1 MISKEVICV
10 ICPHGCRITVT
21 GEGVDVA
28 SVEGNMC
35 PRGHEYASSEFI
47 NPCRTL
53 TTSVVLNG
61 AGRKM
66 LPIRSNMPVPKSLML
81 DCMQEVKKVSVTAPI
96 AMHQVII
103 KDILGTGIDM
113 VACMP
118 IA

>member
-1 MISKEVICV
+1 MTTKEVICV
-10 ICPHGCRITVT
+10 ICPRGCRITVV
-21 GEGVDVA
+21 GEGKDVA

-35 PRGHEYASSEFI
+35 SRGHEYASSEFV

-53 TTSVVLNG
+53 TTSVVLKG

-66 LPIRSNMPVPKSLML
+66 LPIRSNKTVPKGLML
-81 DCMQEVKKVSVTAPI
+81 DCMKEVKKVTVAAPV